1 MQKKQQINEPDK
13 RLLERLNAHPQLK
26 SRLESILELAESET
40 GELRT
45 ADQREELLI
54 EELRHLGNQT
64 MDEWARGAHT
74 RVAAEMKQKDP
85 SCYPGKKKR

>member
-1 MQKKQQINEPDK
+1 MQKKQPINEPDK
-13 RLLERLNAHPQLK
+13 RLLERLNARPQLK
-26 SRLESILELAESET
+26 SRLEAILALAESES

-45 ADQREELLI
+45 ADEIEELLI
-54 EELRHLGNQT
+54 TELRRLGNQT
-64 MDEWARGAHT
+64 MDDWARGAHA